1 MYDSEIWAR
10 SASVS
15 NENLGHS
22 EEKEQ
27 HAPQVR
33 HEAASSSADCFDNS
47 VIGSLTS
54 PMKGYVVAGSDDID
68 LK

>member
-1 MYDSEIWAR
+1 MYELEIRAR

-15 NENLGHS
+15 KEKRGHS

-33 HEAASSSADCFDNS
+33 HEATSGSADCFDNS
-47 VIGSLTS
+47 I
-54 PMKGYVVAGSDDID
+54 PDWWQKGILAQS
-68 LK
+68 